1 MIFPPYLYKP
11 CSIISCNWCCYVDY
25 FFILY
30 CIDDCFAHITQT
42 TVQFAKSLATLA
54 NDLLRLYTVE
64 LEGLIAA
71 ALTTI
76 LTAQLTQFQTA
87 LKADKFKEEVS

>member
-1 MIFPPYLYKP
+1 M
-11 CSIISCNWCCYVDY
+11 
-25 FFILY
+25 
-30 CIDDCFAHITQT
+30 
-42 TVQFAKSLATLA
+42 QFAKSLATLA